1 MLRKALILL
10 AATAVLGAAGCK
22 SNTGPTDESDFI
34 GTWNATKAEYVSIAD
49 SNTKADIVA
58 QGSTLT
64 LVFASGTFVLTIT
77 DQGQSPEI
85 FNGTWSA
92 STDVMTLTWTSGMSG
107 QSQFDWSLNGDEL
120 TLTGGHM
127 PFDFTPG
134 SPEEAILNL
143 ILVRQ

>member
-10 AATAVLGAAGCK
+10 AAAAVLGAAGCK
-22 SNTGPTDESDFI
+22 SNTGPEDESDFI

-49 SNTKADIVA
+49 SNTKADIIT

-77 DQGQSPEI
+77 DPGQSPET
-85 FNGTWSA
+85 FSGTWSA
-92 STDVMTLTWTSGMSG
+92 STDVMTLTWTSGLSG
-107 QSQFDWSLNGDEL
+107 QSQFDWSLNGDNL

-127 PFDFTPG
+127 QFDFTPG

>member
-10 AATAVLGAAGCK
+10 AVTAVLGAAGCK
-22 SNTGPTDESDFI
+22 SSTGPQDESDFI

-58 QGSTLT
+58 RGSTLT
-64 LVFASGTFVLTIT
+64 LVFASSTFVLTIT
-77 DQGQSPEI
+77 DPGQSPEI
-85 FNGTWSA
+85 FSGTWSA

-107 QSQFDWSLNGDEL
+107 ESQFDWSLDDDEL

-127 PFDFTPG
+127 QFDFTPG

-143 ILVRQ
+143 ILVHQ